1 MKKLK
6 SKSIVNKSNN
16 EIRPELFNFQVN
28 KGKNVLIALKNDN
41 SRTGILLGLYEGDV
55 VKLENS
61 SFKGHSI
68 ITETPFFDISDVMVL
83 DN

>member
-6 SKSIVNKSNN
+6 SKSIVTN
-16 EIRPELFNFQVN
+16 EIRPELFNFHAN
-28 KGKNVLIALKNDN
+28 KGKNVMIALKNDN
-41 SRTGILLGLYEGDV
+41 SRTGILLGLFEGQT
-55 VKLENS
+55 VKLENKS
-61 SFKGHSI
+61 TQGQSI